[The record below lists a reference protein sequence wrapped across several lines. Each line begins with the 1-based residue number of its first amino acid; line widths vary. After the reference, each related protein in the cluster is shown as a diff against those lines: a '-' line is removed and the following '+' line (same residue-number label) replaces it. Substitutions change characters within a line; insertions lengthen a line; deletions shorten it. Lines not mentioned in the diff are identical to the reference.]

1 MNLNYNHNYK
11 EKANSPK
18 EESNYR
24 ILPTYEY
31 KTLKIKTHFS
41 EQIQSKYKS
50 KYAINTHNPLL
61 KNYRI
66 NKEKSSRKNN
76 HLSIYISDMKKTINN
91 KANKTKTNIKQSNN
105 KRIYQLSS
113 RLNLKNDNKYF
124 ICEKL
129 TYNKKDT
136 RYIKTTKELNK
147 EIDNNK
153 QKELNNK
160 LYFKKKEEQN
170 KKYNTTI
177 YSSNINY
184 NVFSKMKA
192 KLNNYNNNLITF
204 IYSMHKKKH
213 ILIQKKNNAKEINK
227 SKKKIDEKSKKLYKI
242 HNLIKKSI
250 LNIKSSFE
258 AIKSFDKI
266 KMKDNNDN
274 KTYILTTPSLSV
286 DISELKKPKK
296 KSPLIFRLY
305 HPKFKPSIYSS
316 DNEFK
321 SKQDFIKEYAYNSCM
336 GNIVIFLQYM
346 IDMQEIYVQ
355 NYYKDLYIKI

>member
-1 MNLNYNHNYK
+1 
-11 EKANSPK
+11 
-18 EESNYR
+18 
-24 ILPTYEY
+24 
-31 KTLKIKTHFS
+31 
-41 EQIQSKYKS
+41 
-50 KYAINTHNPLL
+50 
-61 KNYRI
+61 
-66 NKEKSSRKNN
+66 
-76 HLSIYISDMKKTINN
+76 MKKTINN

-192 KLNNYNNNLITF
+192 NLNNYNNNLITF

-213 ILIQKKNNAKEINK
+213 IPIQIKNNSKEITK
-227 SKKKIDEKSKKLYKI
+227 KEKKIDEKSKKLNKI
-242 HNLIKKSI
+242 YNLIKKSI
-250 LNIKSSFE
+250 LNIK
-258 AIKSFDKI
+258 
-266 KMKDNNDN
+266 
-274 KTYILTTPSLSV
+274 
-286 DISELKKPKK
+286 
-296 KSPLIFRLY
+296 
-305 HPKFKPSIYSS
+305 
-316 DNEFK
+316 
-321 SKQDFIKEYAYNSCM
+321 
-336 GNIVIFLQYM
+336 
-346 IDMQEIYVQ
+346 
-355 NYYKDLYIKI
+355 